1 MVVFRN
7 NYGIVLYEGVI
18 YVVGGIIEDG
28 SVIRVVELFDL
39 RINIWFI
46 LMFMRK
52 EVVGVGVIMLGD
64 FFYVIGGRDV
74 EGWL

>member
-7 NYGIVLYEGVI
+7 NYGIVLYESVI
-18 YVVGGIIEDG
+18 YVVGGIIEEG

-39 RINIWFI
+39 RINIWLI